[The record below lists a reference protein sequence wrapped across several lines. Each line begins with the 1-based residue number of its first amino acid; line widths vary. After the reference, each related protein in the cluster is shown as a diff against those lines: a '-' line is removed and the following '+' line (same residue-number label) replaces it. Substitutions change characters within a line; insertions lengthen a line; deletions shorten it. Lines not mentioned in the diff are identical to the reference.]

1 MSINALG
8 ATTPWWAAQASG
20 ASAVTSDAAAATSS
34 TSATNATG
42 LGNFFQ
48 QFAADLQSMLT
59 QAQATTGGATTTTAS
74 GTTASGTTNPATAPP
89 PDTTT
94 QDATTSTATEQTATQ
109 QPGAVHH
116 HHHHGGGD
124 GGGGGPL
131 QNAANQ
137 FVGQVAQVFGGGS
150 GNAAPATGTTASGA
164 NTLAT
169 DIVQALQNYGAFAS
183 NPAASTVSTTA

>member
-8 ATTPWWAAQASG
+8 ATTPWWATQASG

-74 GTTASGTTNPATAPP
+74 GTTASGTTNPATTPP
-89 PDTTT
+89 A
-94 QDATTSTATEQTATQ
+94 DATTSTATEQTATQ
-109 QPGAVHH
+109 QSGAVHH

-150 GNAAPATGTTASGA
+150 GNAAPAAGTTANGA

-169 DIVQALQNYGAFAS
+169 DIVQALQNYGAFAT